1 MQMSGQVW
9 KIARQEPVSGNLD
22 EIRVRAGANP
32 LRRRHRLR
40 RPLPVAGA
48 PDAEL
53 FHPMAKCGGLES
65 QANCGAVLPFD
76 DPIDFA

>member
-9 KIARQEPVSGNLD
+9 KIARQEPVSAISKKYARGQ
-22 EIRVRAGANP
+22 AANP

>member
-1 MQMSGQVW
+1 MSGQVW
-9 KIARQEPVSGNLD
+9 KIARQEPVSGNL
-22 EIRVRAGANP
+22 EEVRARGPAANP
-32 LRRRHRLR
+32 PRRRHGLR
-40 RPLPVAGA
+40 RPSPVAEA
-48 PDAEL
+48 LDAEL